1 MKTWKDVIKDIENK
15 SEADRISINALIKE
29 IDFVDKLKR
38 KRNKMGMSQKELADK
53 VGMSVTEIERFE
65 WQMKSPTLET
75 VIKIA
80 EALNMDME
88 IIIL

>member
-53 VGMSVTEIERFE
+53 VGMTVYEIERFE